1 MVKYNV
7 AKHDN
12 CKVDKVNFRNFV
24 WKIKIFSSE
33 IENNHEDK
41 VPENLSIFC
50 MENLENGNLI

>member
-50 MENLENGNLI
+50 RLVR